1 VSSGTFHRVLK
12 TYIFQLRG
20 ANAKRGQLFSNP
32 YFRSCYNEYVEYS
45 KDNLKEFML
54 KEIEVIQDII
64 KRMAS
69 NSFLIKGWC
78 LTLVVATLLISGKA
92 LNSFIAFIP
101 LITFWILDAYF
112 LQQEKLYRS
121 LYKWVISNR
130 MKTSDFLFDMNTSR
144 FKESVPKIFRLM
156 FSFTLGLFYVS
167 IFSITIIFI
176 LVIKLK
182 KGWF

>member
-1 VSSGTFHRVLK
+1 M
-12 TYIFQLRG
+12 
-20 ANAKRGQLFSNP
+20 
-32 YFRSCYNEYVEYS
+32 EYS

-101 LITFWILDAYF
+101 LIIFWVLDAYF
-112 LQQEKLYRS
+112 LQKEKLYRS

-130 MKTSDFLFDMNTSR
+130 KETSDFLFDMDTSR
-144 FKESVPKIFRLM
+144 FKKHVPKIIRLM
-156 FSFTLGLFYVS
+156 FSFTLGLFYIS
-167 IFSITIIFI
+167 IITITIIFI
-176 LVIKLK
+176 LAIKLK
-182 KGWF
+182 GGWF